1 MSHAKK
7 IAAMSDVFLDE
18 NNDLFTIKLYHPYLV
33 SITCEMDYLL
43 GSMYKIESSIYQ
55 HDVKANEYESEK
67 MKRKN
72 NMDSNDSWEPIFRLD
87 IERNDSYLMS
97 GQKVH
102 CINGVRRYVNDC
114 SHSELNSNA
123 HTFGSIASVMG
134 TKCVLNSLKDSDYY
148 FL

>member
-1 MSHAKK
+1 
-7 IAAMSDVFLDE
+7 
-18 NNDLFTIKLYHPYLV
+18 
-33 SITCEMDYLL
+33 MDYLL
-43 GSMYKIESSIYQ
+43 GSVYKIESSIYQ
-55 HDVKANEYESEK
+55 HDINLNEYETEK

-72 NMDSNDSWEPIFRLD
+72 SDSDYWEPVFCLD

-114 SHSELNSNA
+114 SHSELNNNF
-123 HTFGSIASVMG
+123 HTFGSVATVMC
-134 TKCVLNSLKDSDYY
+134 TKCVINSLKDTDYY